1 MFMRWIATTT
11 SALAAL
17 ATLACGGG
25 TTPANN
31 AAADASKTVQI
42 NGAGATFPAPIY
54 SKRFADYAKAH
65 PDVAINYQPIG
76 SGGGVRQLTAQ
87 TVFFGASDS
96 PMTDEQLKAAPGP
109 VLHFPMVLGADV
121 PVYNLAGI
129 TELKFTGP
137 LLADIYLGKIKK
149 WNDPA
154 IAKLNPGVN
163 LPATDIAVAHRSDA
177 SGTTFIWVDFLSKVS
192 PEWKTKV
199 GASAAVNWPVGV
211 GGKGNDGV
219 AGIVSQTPGAIGY
232 VELTYALQNNIAFG
246 SVENA
251 AGEFVKASPD
261 SASKAAAGATIPDDF
276 RVSITNAPG
285 AGAYP
290 ISSFTWLLLYQQ
302 PSDTQRAKL
311 MVDFAKWALTDGQK
325 YAADLHYAPVPD
337 NVVQRELAAL
347 ATIKVS

>member
-1 MFMRWIATTT
+1 MLTRWIATPV
-11 SALAAL
+11 SALALIVTA
-17 ATLACGGG
+17 ACGGG
-25 TTPANN
+25 TAANN
-31 AAADASKTVQI
+31 GAPDANKTVQI

-54 SKRFADYAKAH
+54 SKWFADYAKAH

-109 VLHFPMVLGADV
+109 VLHVPMVLGADV

-129 TELKFTGP
+129 TDLKFTGP

-149 WNDPA
+149 WNDAA
-154 IAKLNPGVN
+154 IATLNPGVK

-192 PEWKTKV
+192 PEWKMTV

-232 VELTYALQNNIAFG
+232 VELTYALQNDIAFG
-246 SVENA
+246 SVQNA

-261 SASKAAAGATIPDDF
+261 AVSKAAAGATIPDDF

-311 MVDFAKWALTDGQK
+311 MVDFARWALTEGQK
-325 YAADLHYAPVPD
+325 YAAGLHYAPVPD
-337 NVVQRELAAL
+337 SVVQRELTAL